1 MASEQ
6 YGQLVGGFG
15 SDPKKITGSVT
26 PLGQISG
33 GVDKAATAYEKDYEK
48 LDNLPS
54 INEHILIGDSD
65 FEDIGLHF
73 MTNTEIRDLL
83 GGN

>member
-1 MASEQ
+1 MSEQ
-6 YGQLVGGFG
+6 YGQIVGGFG
-15 SDPKKITGSVT
+15 STQKLSGDVV
-26 PLGQISG
+26 PLKQISG
-33 GVDKAATAYEKDYEK
+33 GIDKAATSYEKDYEK
-48 LDNLPS
+48 LDNKPS
-54 INEHILIGDSD
+54 INTHILVGDSD

>member
-1 MASEQ
+1 MSYQNGNLIASVPIRKQ
-6 YGQLVGGFG
+6 MSASIKPMG
-15 SDPKKITGSVT
+15 SMNGRINRV
-26 PLGQISG
+26 
-33 GVDKAATAYEKDYEK
+33 ATKYEKDYEK
-48 LDNLPS
+48 LDNKPS
-54 INEHILIGDSD
+54 INSHVLVGDSD

>member
-1 MASEQ
+1 MYEQ
-6 YGQLVGGFG
+6 YGQIVGGFESTQKLSG
-15 SDPKKITGSVT
+15 DVV
-26 PLGQISG
+26 PLKQIG
-33 GVDKAATAYEKDYEK
+33 GGIDKAATSYEKDYEK
-48 LDNLPS
+48 LDNKPS
-54 INEHILIGDSD
+54 INTHVLVGDSD